1 MKNISTML
9 QEAVRSLTLHSDT
22 PYLDASLLLAEVLN
36 MDRLSLLVSQ
46 AKQLSSKEMT
56 RFKQIIK
63 LRAKGMP
70 VAYLTGKKAFWSL
83 DLKVNL
89 DTLIPRPETEILVEA
104 ALGLFSNRDEIVVA
118 DLGTGSGAIALA
130 LALERPA
137 WKITGV
143 DISQAALE
151 IASQN
156 ALAHGIQNVLF
167 KKSNWFG
174 KLKAE
179 RFDLIVS
186 NPPYLSEKDPHLNTD
201 IRYEPR
207 DALVSGKSGLE
218 SITRL
223 ILQSKKH
230 LNAGGWLILEHG
242 YEQGPRVRDIFESQD
257 YSNIYSLED
266 LSNQERVSLAQ
277 IS

>member
-1 MKNISTML
+1 ML